1 MRERRRQPDP
11 IIKAQP
17 ALRAQG
23 AHVMSFFRCTIAC
36 LVLVFAACS
45 EPPVTATDS
54 AAATPAAGYN
64 LTLGMKDFMNLVL
77 EPTADVLW
85 DSAGWVNDIE
95 TGYQELYPTT
105 DADWDMVRQRAAQIV
120 EAGNSLALPG
130 RAVDSDAWLTY
141 SNALSAAGAMA
152 MEAAAVRNQEDFFQ
166 AGAQMYSVCSACHQ
180 TYNPEISR
188 FTSN

>member
-1 MRERRRQPDP
+1 MPGQRSVFT
-11 IIKAQP
+11 
-17 ALRAQG
+17 LLL
-23 AHVMSFFRCTIAC
+23 F
-36 LVLVFAACS
+36 VLGACS
-45 EPPVTATDS
+45 EDPAPAASSPVP
-54 AAATPAAGYN
+54 AAATAYN
-64 LTLGMKDFMNLVL
+64 LSLGMRDFMNLVL
-77 EPTADVLW
+77 EPVADVLW

-130 RAVDSDAWLTY
+130 RAVDNDAWITY
-141 SNALSAAGAMA
+141 ANALSAAGAMA

-188 FTSN
+188 FVSN

>member
-1 MRERRRQPDP
+1 MSGQRSLF
-11 IIKAQP
+11 
-17 ALRAQG
+17 AL
-23 AHVMSFFRCTIAC
+23 
-36 LVLVFAACS
+36 LVLALGACS
-45 EPPVTATDS
+45 EAPA
-54 AAATPAAGYN
+54 PAASSPAPSASAYN
-64 LTLGMKDFMNLVL
+64 LSLGMRDFMNLVL

-120 EAGNSLALPG
+120 EAGNALALPG
-130 RAVDSDAWLTY
+130 RAVDNDAWITY
-141 SNALSAAGAMA
+141 ANALSAAGAMA

-188 FTSN
+188 FAAN

>member
-1 MRERRRQPDP
+1 MSGQRSLF
-11 IIKAQP
+11 
-17 ALRAQG
+17 ALLL
-23 AHVMSFFRCTIAC
+23 
-36 LVLVFAACS
+36 LVLCACS
-45 EPPVTATDS
+45 EAPAPSASSPVP
-54 AAATPAAGYN
+54 AAATAYN
-64 LTLGMKDFMNLVL
+64 LSLGMRDFMNLVL

-130 RAVDSDAWLTY
+130 RAVDNDAWITY
-141 SNALSAAGAMA
+141 ANALSAAGAMA

-188 FTSN
+188 FVSN

>member
-1 MRERRRQPDP
+1 MPGQRTVF
-11 IIKAQP
+11 
-17 ALRAQG
+17 AL
-23 AHVMSFFRCTIAC
+23 
-36 LVLVFAACS
+36 LVLALSACS
-45 EPPVTATDS
+45 EAPAPAASSPAPTATT
-54 AAATPAAGYN
+54 AYN
-64 LTLGMKDFMNLVL
+64 LSLGMRDFMNLVL

-130 RAVDSDAWLTY
+130 RAVDNDAWITY
-141 SNALSAAGAMA
+141 ANALSAAGAMA

-180 TYNPEISR
+180 SYNPEISR
-188 FTSN
+188 FVSN

>member
-1 MRERRRQPDP
+1 MSGQRSLF
-11 IIKAQP
+11 
-17 ALRAQG
+17 AL
-23 AHVMSFFRCTIAC
+23 
-36 LVLVFAACS
+36 LVLALGACS
-45 EPPVTATDS
+45 EAPA
-54 AAATPAAGYN
+54 PAASSPAPATTAYN
-64 LTLGMKDFMNLVL
+64 LSLGMRDFMNLVL

-130 RAVDSDAWLTY
+130 RAVDNDAWLTY
-141 SNALSAAGAMA
+141 ANALSAAGAMA

>member
-1 MRERRRQPDP
+1 MSGQRSLF
-11 IIKAQP
+11 
-17 ALRAQG
+17 AL
-23 AHVMSFFRCTIAC
+23 
-36 LVLVFAACS
+36 LVFALCACS
-45 EPPVTATDS
+45 EA
-54 AAATPAAGYN
+54 PAPQASSPAPAPAYN
-64 LTLGMKDFMNLVL
+64 LALGMRDFMNLVL

-130 RAVDSDAWLTY
+130 RAVDNDAWLTY
-141 SNALSAAGAMA
+141 ANALSAAGAMA
-152 MEAAAVRNQEDFFQ
+152 MEAAAVRNEEDFFQ

-188 FTSN
+188 FVSN

>member
-1 MRERRRQPDP
+1 MSGQRSLF
-11 IIKAQP
+11 
-17 ALRAQG
+17 ALLL
-23 AHVMSFFRCTIAC
+23 
-36 LVLVFAACS
+36 LVLCACS
-45 EPPVTATDS
+45 EAPAPAASSPVP
-54 AAATPAAGYN
+54 AAATAYN
-64 LTLGMKDFMNLVL
+64 LSLGMRDFMNLVL

-85 DSAGWVNDIE
+85 DYAGWVNDIE

-130 RAVDSDAWLTY
+130 RAVDNDAWITY
-141 SNALSAAGAMA
+141 ANALSAAGAMA

-188 FTSN
+188 FVSN

>member
-1 MRERRRQPDP
+1 MSGQRSVF
-11 IIKAQP
+11 
-17 ALRAQG
+17 AL
-23 AHVMSFFRCTIAC
+23 
-36 LVLVFAACS
+36 LVLFLCACS
-45 EPPVTATDS
+45 EAPAPAAS
-54 AAATPAAGYN
+54 SPAPAAASAYN
-64 LTLGMKDFMNLVL
+64 LSLGMRDFMNLVL

-130 RAVDSDAWLTY
+130 RAVDNDAWITY
-141 SNALSAAGAMA
+141 ANALSAAGTMA

-188 FTSN
+188 FAAN

>member
-1 MRERRRQPDP
+1 MKR
-11 IIKAQP
+11 I
-17 ALRAQG
+17 
-23 AHVMSFFRCTIAC
+23 RCIF
-36 LVLVFAACS
+36 VLAVVFLSACS
-45 EPPVTATDS
+45 EPSAPPPASAPGPATA
-54 AAATPAAGYN
+54 YN
-64 LTLGMKDFMNLVL
+64 LSLGMKDFMNLVL
-77 EPTADVLW
+77 EPSADVLW

-120 EAGNSLALPG
+120 EAGNALALPG
-130 RAVDSDAWLTY
+130 RAPDNDAWLTY
-141 SNALSAAGAMA
+141 ANALSAAGAMA

-188 FTSN
+188 FISN

>member
-1 MRERRRQPDP
+1 MSGQRSVF
-11 IIKAQP
+11 
-17 ALRAQG
+17 ALLL
-23 AHVMSFFRCTIAC
+23 
-36 LVLVFAACS
+36 LVLCACS
-45 EPPVTATDS
+45 EAPAPQ
-54 AAATPAAGYN
+54 AANPTPADSTAYN
-64 LTLGMKDFMNLVL
+64 LSLGMRDFMNLVL

-120 EAGNSLALPG
+120 EAGNALALPG
-130 RAVDSDAWLTY
+130 RAVDNDAWITY
-141 SNALSAAGAMA
+141 ANALSAAGAMA

-188 FTSN
+188 FTAN